1 MAIADPV
8 DQAVVPTQEPAV
20 VAPAA
25 PPAVTAPRST
35 TVRPGN
41 AELSRRIVVL
51 LFGLIQLVIALRVVL
66 LALDARAA
74 NALVSG
80 ILNVSQVFVAPFNGV
95 LHTNALQSGGAMLDL
110 AAIVALVG
118 WTVLEL
124 VGLWAIG
131 VFRREPA

>member
-1 MAIADPV
+1 M
-8 DQAVVPTQEPAV
+8 
-20 VAPAA
+20 
-25 PPAVTAPRST
+25 
-35 TVRPGN
+35 RPGG

-51 LFGLIQLVIALRVVL
+51 LFGLIQLLIGLRVVL
-66 LALDARAA
+66 LALDARAG

-95 LHTNALQSGGAMLDL
+95 LHTNALQSGGAILDL
-110 AAIVALVG
+110 AAIVSLVG

-124 VGLWAIG
+124 VGLWVIG

>member
-8 DQAVVPTQEPAV
+8 DQTVVPTQDPAV
-20 VAPAA
+20 AA
-25 PPAVTAPRST
+25 APRSASVSAQRT
-35 TVRPGN
+35 TTMRPGG
-41 AELSRRIVVL
+41 AELTRRIIVL
-51 LFGLIQLVIALRVVL
+51 LFGLIQLVIGLRIVL
-66 LALDARAA
+66 LAVDARAG

-80 ILNVSQVFVAPFNGV
+80 ILNVSQLFVAPFNGV
-95 LHTNALQSGGAMLDL
+95 LHTNALQSGGSVLDL

-124 VGLWAIG
+124 VVIWAIG